1 MLWLLPIG
9 VLAIASASILIRLTP
24 ADPVAITFWRLF
36 LATVM
41 VFALG
46 MWRGFTLPS
55 ARAAAYSAASG
66 LLLAI
71 HFLSWIPS
79 LFLTTVAASTTLVNI
94 HPVVLL
100 LISRLIREKV
110 GLSSA
115 VGVAAATAG
124 ALMITFSPGGLLG
137 NLLAIVGALAFAG
150 YIALGRLVRQE
161 ANTWGYTLVAYG
173 TASLVALLF
182 GLAAKSNLFAYDWRV
197 FVMFLLVAS
206 VPMMMGH
213 TVFNYLLGRYRAVTI
228 AASTLG
234 EPVGAALLAL
244 AVLGEAPT
252 GYVGPV
258 PLQALGVATTLVGI
272 SLVVREEVKRGDS
285 GKP

>member
-9 VLAIASASILIRLTP
+9 VFAIASASILIRLTP

-71 HFLSWIPS
+71 HCLSWIPS

-173 TASLVALLF
+173 TASLVDLLF

-244 AVLGEAPT
+244 AVLGETPT